1 MKKVLY
7 FVLLAV
13 ELFVGGLLLSALW
26 NSTIYIPI
34 VVAAVLVV
42 GLTVFQAVRYFK
54 ASDPVVKKK
63 ALKNIAL
70 IMLIPSAV
78 FFITFVGIL
87 VAFMIEFA

>member
-13 ELFVGGLLLSALW
+13 ELFVGVLLLSALW

-54 ASDPVVKKK
+54 TSDPVVKKK